1 MPVPPWDARS
11 DRGGPTSGSAEWAG
25 PHTWGGPPPWAG
37 GQGGDPGDR
46 RFRPS
51 ARFRLLAPVV
61 FSLLVQVPAAIGIAI
76 GTQTGWGL
84 GVLQVLLAAAGPLVL
99 LMARRLPGV
108 TVAVVTA
115 MALADVVLVPVA
127 GPPYIALAFAIVLA
141 VVRGAVVWAVSS
153 VVVGWI
159 AAVVLVSAW
168 GEPWH
173 PVRVAF
179 TTLALAAC
187 FGIGAFVRT
196 RDERLRRYRADAVR
210 RRQTAEERERV
221 RIARELHDVIGH
233 ALSQINV
240 QASVGLHLMDR
251 DAEQAR
257 TALANIKDTSKTA
270 LEEVRSVLGAIR
282 SDADAPLS
290 PQAELAE
297 LPRLLAGVTTA
308 EFEATLIDRLDGDA
322 PGRAVQ
328 FAAYRIAQEA
338 LTNIVRHAQAT
349 HAVVTIDRVG
359 DVLRLTI
366 DDDGSGVPAA
376 SGEGSG
382 ILGMR
387 ERAVLLGG
395 SVAVGPVPADAGGAG
410 GSGGTGGAGGAGGA
424 GAAGRAP
431 GTRVE
436 ARLPWKA
443 TP

>member
-1 MPVPPWDARS
+1 MSLREEDSGAASDRYARGMPPW
-11 DRGGPTSGSAEWAG
+11 EAG
-25 PHTWGGPPPWAG
+25 DGWNGPPWARG
-37 GQGGDPGDR
+37 WADGTFDGARDGR
-46 RFRPS
+46 RFRAS

-61 FSLLVQVPAAIGIAI
+61 LSLLVQVPAAIGIAI
-76 GTQTGWGL
+76 FTHVGWTAGL
-84 GVLQVLLAAAGPLVL
+84 LQVLLAAVGPLAL
-99 LMARRLPGV
+99 LGARRWPGV
-108 TVAVVTA
+108 TVAVVA
-115 MALADVVLVPVA
+115 AAALADVVLVPVA
-127 GPPYIALAFAIVLA
+127 GPPYLALAFAIVIA
-141 VVRGAVVWAVSS
+141 VARGAVAWAVAA
-153 VVVGWI
+153 VATGWV
-159 AAVVLVSAW
+159 AAVVLVSLW

-196 RDERLRRYRADAVR
+196 RAERMRHYRAEALQR
-210 RRQTAEERERV
+210 RRTAEERERV

-257 TALANIKDTSKTA
+257 TALANIKQTSKTA

-297 LPRLLAGVTTA
+297 LPRLVAGVTTA
-308 EFEATLIDRLDGDA
+308 EFEATLDDRLGGDA

-328 FAAYRIAQEA
+328 FAAFRIIQEA
-338 LTNIVRHAQAT
+338 LTNIVRHARAT
-349 HAVVTIDRVG
+349 HAVVAIERVG
-359 DVLRLTI
+359 DELRLEV
-366 DDDGSGVPAA
+366 DDDGSWLPAA

-387 ERAVLLGG
+387 ERAALLGG
-395 SVAVGPVPADAGGAG
+395 TVEVAQLPDG
-410 GSGGTGGAGGAGGA
+410 
-424 GAAGRAP
+424 

-436 ARLPWKA
+436 ARLPWRA

>member
-1 MPVPPWDARS
+1 MPAPQGQHA
-11 DRGGPTSGSAEWAG
+11 
-25 PHTWGGPPPWAG
+25 WGGPPSWVLASG
-37 GQGGDPGDR
+37 GEQGDR

-61 FSLLVQVPAAIGIAI
+61 ISLLVQVPAAIGIAI
-76 GTQTGWGL
+76 GSHAGWGL
-84 GVLQVLLAAAGPLVL
+84 GVLQVLLAAAGPLAL
-99 LMARRLPGV
+99 LMVRRLPGV

-115 MALADVVLVPVA
+115 AALAELVLVPVA
-127 GPPYIALAFAIVLA
+127 GPPYLALAFAIVIA
-141 VVRGAVVWAVSS
+141 VARGAVVWAVSS
-153 VVVGWI
+153 VVVGWV
-159 AAVVLVSAW
+159 AAVVLVSLW
-168 GEPWH
+168 GAPWH

-187 FGIGAFVRT
+187 FGIGAVVRT
-196 RDERLRRYRADAVR
+196 RDERLRRYRAEALR

-257 TALANIKDTSKTA
+257 TALVNIKDTSKTA

-308 EFEATLIDRLDGDA
+308 EFTATLDDRLGGDA

-338 LTNIVRHAQAT
+338 LTNIVRHARAT
-349 HAVVTIDRVG
+349 RAVVTLDRVG

-366 DDDGSGVPAA
+366 DDDGSGLPAA

-387 ERAVLLGG
+387 ERAALLGG
-395 SVAVGPVPADAGGAG
+395 SVQVLPAPMAEDDPAEP
-410 GSGGTGGAGGAGGA
+410 
-424 GAAGRAP
+424 R